1 MRAPV
6 VDSLTAATETG
17 VELLPALR
25 ELLGQLYERDF
36 KPWVQKRLTEQAVE
50 RLGRWKAG
58 HGWDGQDVVGAD
70 MVRDGLAECYC
81 LFVISLPFTLSR
93 LTFLPSFVDAASR

>member
-1 MRAPV
+1 V
-6 VDSLTAATETG
+6 VDSLTVATETG
-17 VELLPALR
+17 VELIPALT

-58 HGWDGQDVVGAD
+58 HGWDGQQIVGAD

-81 LFVISLPFTLSR
+81 LFVNSFSSSLCR
-93 LTFLPSFVDAASR
+93 N